1 MKIDLEQMK
10 IDDVVEQVERHSRML
25 ARKEDLAG

>member
-1 MKIDLEQMK
+1 MKMDLDKMKIE
-10 IDDVVEQVERHSRML
+10 DVLEQVERHSRML